1 MKSDNIPSE
10 GHLSS
15 GAVRLNRFL
24 ASCGLGS
31 RRGVERFVR
40 EGRVYVNG
48 SMVCSPAARVA
59 PATDRVVVDGKEVRP
74 SKMVSIV
81 VNKPPGCVCSLRDR
95 FNPTVFGGLPVK
107 FHDMGLFP
115 VGRLDRE
122 TEGLLIL
129 TNDGDLAQKIMHPGG
144 GVTKTYEIYTKGSVA
159 DAAVIKLKEGAVL
172 DGKPIKPV
180 DAVLVDSTP
189 KGSRISVTVSEGL
202 KREVR
207 RLADAAGIQ
216 VTRLV
221 RKRIGL
227 LQLEKLPRGAF
238 SEVQAEKLL
247 QMIRSGGKI

>member
-1 MKSDNIPSE
+1 MTSDDIPAKGDISF
-10 GHLSS
+10 GS
-15 GAVRLNRFL
+15 VRLNRFL

-31 RRGVERFVR
+31 RRGVERLVR

-48 SMVCSPAARVA
+48 VMACSPGARVE
-59 PATDRVVVDGKEVRP
+59 PAKDRVAVDGKEVRP
-74 SKMVSIV
+74 TKKVSIV

-95 FNPTVFGGLPVK
+95 FNPTVFDGLPVK

-144 GVTKTYEIYTKGSVA
+144 GVTKTYEIYTKDSVA
-159 DAAVIKLKEGAVL
+159 DAAVSKLKAGAVL
-172 DGKPIKPV
+172 DGRLVRPV
-180 DAVLVDSTP
+180 DAAPVHRTPGGST
-189 KGSRISVTVSEGL
+189 ISVTVSEGL

-207 RLADAAGIQ
+207 RLADAAGIH
-216 VTRLV
+216 VSRLV

-227 LQLEKLPRGAF
+227 MQLEKLPRGSF

-247 QMIRSGGKI
+247 KMIRSGGKI